1 MFKNFFRKVRATL
14 KNSGEGIAAAAGFAL
29 PFLGN
34 ANPLAALAVKFLP
47 NILSAQYQ
55 DNPLMSLL
63 KNQGITTAATA
74 GTNFLRPDVDPAA
87 VINQGTK
94 ASSFDQNNQ
103 LAKVLNEAD
112 PAYFETC

>member
-63 KNQGITTAATA
+63 KNQGITTAATE
-74 GTNFLRPDVDPAA
+74 GTNFLRPDVDPSSI
-87 VINQGTK
+87 INEGTRT
-94 ASSFDQNNQ
+94 SSFDQNNQ
-103 LAKVLNEAD
+103 LANVLDESSLD
-112 PAYFETC
+112 YGKQM